1 MRFTTL
7 AGDELALC
15 EKSDPRMGTE
25 WLANMMWGPQVV
37 VWRKYRN
44 GRETR
49 EALPEYLAESVVA
62 AIPECEPDVA
72 RARIERVRPLQG
84 G

>member
-1 MRFTTL
+1 MRYTTL
-7 AGDELALC
+7 AGDELELC
-15 EKSDPRMGTE
+15 KDSPPSMGAE
-25 WLANMMWGPQVV
+25 FLARQMWGPQVT

-49 EALPEYLAESVVA
+49 EMLPEYLAECVVA

-72 RARIERVRPLQG
+72 RARIER
-84 G
+84 